1 MESAVK
7 DADIIVFS
15 TTATQPVLFAA
26 WLRHGVHINSIASAT
41 PQVRELDSAVI
52 GKIKNR
58 GGFKGSRPEEVGDPF
73 IPLAQGQITTADIYG
88 EVGEI
93 AAGSKPGRTDGR
105 ETTVYKSVGLAYRGC
120 CRRQMALCSGFGGS
134 DTVGGGSETRNP
146 VKAYL
151 GVKKTWGM

>member
-1 MESAVK
+1 MEPRFQIPIEVTDSVESAVK
-7 DADIIVFS
+7 DADIIVLS

-52 GKIKNR
+52 EKSKIVVDSKEAAL
-58 GGFKGSRPEEVGDPF
+58 KEAGDLL

-105 ETTVYKSVGLAYRGC
+105 ETTVYKSVGLAIQDAAAAKWLFERA
-120 CRRQMALCSGFGGS
+120 RR
-134 DTVGGGSETRNP
+134 
-146 VKAYL
+146 L
-151 GVKKTWGM
+151 GYGLAVDL